1 MRNVLM
7 NTLLAFIQVLRKFE
21 PMAVNDEIEEEAAT
35 VLGYMLFEYSRLD
48 MELGLFL
55 VWSDDGKKLGSLTK
69 KLNESNFY
77 KRLLLLEK
85 LVQKKYLGTPTANI
99 YGSWLLDAHAARSIR
114 NQLFHGRWGFIPQQ
128 QQVANVVGLPTS
140 AEQAETRYSISQ
152 LEDLLDK
159 MRELRFRLSD
169 LRQSC
174 PV

>member
-1 MRNVLM
+1 
-7 NTLLAFIQVLRKFE
+7 
-21 PMAVNDEIEEEAAT
+21 MAVSDEIEQEAAT

-55 VWSDDGKKLGSLTK
+55 VWSDDGKKLDSLTN
-69 KLNESNFY
+69 KLNDSNFY

-85 LVQKKYLGTPTANI
+85 LVQEKYLGTPTADI
-99 YGSWLLDAHAARSIR
+99 YGSWLSDAHAARSIR

-128 QQVANVVGLPTS
+128 QQVANVIGLPTS

-152 LEDLLDK
+152 LEDLLNK
-159 MRELRFRLSD
+159 MRELRFRLRD